1 MMEPRWGSLKK
12 SSYRKSEGK
21 MLNISL
27 RISCS
32 GRSGDRRSGFCRGL
46 NRGAVAF
53 LPFFRHSPDTGA
65 NDEKS
70 GVILPLPRVVPLRG
84 PTLGLND
91 GTPLGFSEKVI
102 LSEIRRKDVEY
113 FFENKLFGPIRR
125 SALRLLQNGVF
136 HAMLPIRN
144 KIDGQIRTFTL
155 RQPWFILFA

>member
-12 SSYRKSEGK
+12 SSYRKFE
-21 MLNISL
+21 
-27 RISCS
+27 
-32 GRSGDRRSGFCRGL
+32 
-46 NRGAVAF
+46 
-53 LPFFRHSPDTGA
+53 
-65 NDEKS
+65 
-70 GVILPLPRVVPLRG
+70 
-84 PTLGLND
+84 
-91 GTPLGFSEKVI
+91 
-102 LSEIRRKDVEY
+102 RKDVEY